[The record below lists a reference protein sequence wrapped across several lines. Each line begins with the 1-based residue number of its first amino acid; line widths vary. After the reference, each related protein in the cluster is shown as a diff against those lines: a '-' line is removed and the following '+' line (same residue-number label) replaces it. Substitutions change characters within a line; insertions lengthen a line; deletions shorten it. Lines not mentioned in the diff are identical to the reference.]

1 MTLYVNLSQ
10 KPLAEVDPLC
20 QPFANTHSQ
29 KLTLFLSHR
38 ASTAARR
45 PTVWLESNECLT
57 VSVVVSALR
66 LLVRMV
72 EMVEMVRM
80 VKLVK
85 SQTWRWKLAVLTG

>member
-1 MTLYVNLSQ
+1 MSTLCKLLV
-10 KPLAEVDPLC
+10 
-20 QPFANTHSQ
+20 Q

-38 ASTAARR
+38 ASTAARQ
-45 PTVWLESNECLT
+45 PTVWLESNECST

-72 EMVEMVRM
+72 EMVEMVEMVKMVRM

>member
-1 MTLYVNLSQ
+1 MSTLCKLLV
-10 KPLAEVDPLC
+10 
-20 QPFANTHSQ
+20 Q
-29 KLTLFLSHR
+29 KLTLFLSHIR
-38 ASTAARR
+38 ASTAARQ
-45 PTVWLESNECLT
+45 PTVWLESNECST